1 MSFQDILP
9 LFKEISDD
17 RVIRIKLADLEPIIQ
32 KKPSVLSTSS
42 SKEELSVNA
51 LEQKPSKTARAKKF
65 FSKR

>member
-1 MSFQDILP
+1 MSFQDILRT
-9 LFKEISDD
+9 LKEISDD

-51 LEQKPSKTARAKKF
+51 LEQKPSKTARVKKF
-65 FSKR
+65 FSKK